1 MKINR
6 SPSYKRFNIHSSL
19 LPKQIR
25 REYCRYMGQQSWLPK
40 CLRCTQAKE
49 ATMSPQQSVVIPTN
63 VAGTSNSQPIG
74 GQAVGNASGP
84 AIGTGTLQRQH
95 YGTGVG
101 TISSKTGSAQQQTRD
116 QRTHNI
122 IVERAAG
129 LTGTLRGI
137 STFSAEHATT
147 SPTSSAGSTHLIY
160 NSATPDVQ
168 QVRLG

>member
-1 MKINR
+1 
-6 SPSYKRFNIHSSL
+6 
-19 LPKQIR
+19 
-25 REYCRYMGQQSWLPK
+25 MGQQSWLPK

-63 VAGTSNSQPIG
+63 VAGTSNSQPITG
-74 GQAVGNASGP
+74 LPVGTPSNA

-95 YGTGVG
+95 YGSGVG
-101 TISSKTGSAQQQTRD
+101 TISNKTGAAQQQPRD
-116 QRTHNI
+116 HRTHNI
-122 IVERAAG
+122 IVERTGG

-137 STFSAEHATT
+137 STFAAEHATT

-168 QVRLG
+168 QVSAAG